1 MDRVVEEAFKHT
13 SNRVANSSN
22 DQPNGH
28 VNSHSAVN
36 GSSSS
41 SDVLRSALRVG
52 FDFIVNIQPRY
63 VAEQLARYVDRKL
76 RGEQGVSEA
85 EAELC
90 LSRAMLVFKFLAEKD
105 IFEAF
110 YKKLLAKRLLLEKS
124 ASNDLERSMLSKLKT
139 ECGAQFTSKLE
150 GMFSDLD
157 LSAQCL
163 AQFRTFAASSQG
175 TNYVASSCA
184 VETSSKLES
193 LDADSFHLWLLTQGH
208 WPNTTSGTNVSNN
221 TSSSSSSS
229 SNTNVGEDF
238 PLSLPRELLPLK
250 QQFQTFYE
258 SHFQGRRL
266 LWGYSLSRAVVLVT
280 FYSLNSNINSNS
292 SNSSSTPKQR
302 VYEVDV
308 TLSQALVLRC
318 FSTLDNYRTSSRNLP
333 NTNGSWTAAQVSQQT
348 GVPLEDATLCLLSFT
363 APLSKPSSVANASL
377 TKLLIKQTH
386 PAQAAQQ
393 ELSFAVNMNFESR
406 MRRMKVL
413 LPTSVRDASTGQSVT
428 SSSST
433 TTSAELE
440 TAQTLEEVFR
450 ERAYQCDAAIVRIM
464 KARKRLLHAQ
474 LMAEV
479 MQQLRFPS
487 QNADI
492 KKRIEA
498 LIERDYLERDPDDV
512 NYYKYVA

>member
-1 MDRVVEEAFKHT
+1 
-13 SNRVANSSN
+13 
-22 DQPNGH
+22 
-28 VNSHSAVN
+28 
-36 GSSSS
+36 
-41 SDVLRSALRVG
+41 
-52 FDFIVNIQPRY
+52 
-63 VAEQLARYVDRKL
+63 
-76 RGEQGVSEA
+76 
-85 EAELC
+85 
-90 LSRAMLVFKFLAEKD
+90 
-105 IFEAF
+105 
-110 YKKLLAKRLLLEKS
+110 
-124 ASNDLERSMLSKLKT
+124 MLSKLKT

-163 AQFRTFAASSQG
+163 AQFRTFAASSQD
-175 TNYVASSCA
+175 TSNVASSGA
-184 VETSSKLES
+184 VETTSKLES

-208 WPNTTSGTNVSNN
+208 WPNTTSGTNASNN

-229 SNTNVGEDF
+229 SKTNVGEDL

-292 SNSSSTPKQR
+292 SNSSSTSKQR

-318 FSTLDNYRTSSRNLP
+318 FSTLDNYRTSSQNLP
-333 NTNGSWTAAQVSQQT
+333 NTNGSWTAAQISQQT

-363 APLSKPSSVANASL
+363 APLSKPSSAANASF

-413 LPTSVRDASTGQSVT
+413 LPTSVRDASTGQSIT

-474 LMAEV
+474 LMVWFLSPNWHVYCVPHNDCLLLFVVCLLFYFFLNLLGGSYAAIAV
-479 MQQLRFPS
+479 PLP
-487 QNADI
+487 
-492 KKRIEA
+492 KC
-498 LIERDYLERDPDDV
+498 
-512 NYYKYVA
+512 